1 MNGIIDKKV
10 FASAISKY
18 DNSYQKFSNPHI
30 PTYKEFFVESRDDA
44 EFYGYYLA
52 TMYRVPKLNKCYGC
66 NGKKEVLR
74 EYQKYTGKKAGFIVD
89 LDYLPFDKRKYEKVI
104 VTTGYSMENFF
115 FYKEDSTY
123 NFELVFDYYYSKE
136 VRDDKIN
143 QFLTELNEFKE
154 KYLLYY
160 AFFKTCMELNGNY
173 RLLNNH
179 IRIKDLVENDKNVS
193 KMIDL
198 EIANIDIKLQ
208 VLFRKKY
215 NDNINSLNESGFML
229 IRGHDI
235 FDFLVDYLQ
244 RDGKNVKV
252 STILQLAYGMNMP
265 NEFYEQINI
274 LDN

>member
-1 MNGIIDKKV
+1 
-10 FASAISKY
+10 
-18 DNSYQKFSNPHI
+18 
-30 PTYKEFFVESRDDA
+30 
-44 EFYGYYLA
+44 
-52 TMYRVPKLNKCYGC
+52 MYRVPKLNKCYGC